1 MNLVHIILYAIVP
14 IFVIMF
20 LGYVLGKRGVFCD
33 DDAKRFNNVVLDMAL
48 PAALWVSIVQASR
61 EELAIDLKLTCV
73 AVVGIVACFIAVYF
87 VFRYCFKNN
96 TGADAAVSALISGS
110 PTIGFLGFAVLE
122 PIFGTSPKVA
132 LVVAIVG
139 IVVNAIGIPLGL
151 SLLNSSLEKRS
162 AVETSSPGSAGH
174 AVNTHTASVKKTSAL
189 KPVID
194 AFKKPVAWAP
204 VCAVIWVLLG
214 IPWPEWASPSFNLIS
229 KANASLAVLSA
240 GITLSACHIRIN
252 AQAWTGLVMKMIM
265 MPAVL
270 LILGLLVGMEPT
282 NLKMLV
288 VAGSL
293 PPAFSGIIVADEYG
307 IYVSTGTTSLALSMV
322 SFIAFCPIWIA
333 ITDMCVGKFL

>member
-1 MNLVHIILYAIVP
+1 MNLVHIIVYAIIP
-14 IFVIMF
+14 IFVIML
-20 LGYVLGKRGVFCD
+20 LGYAMGKRGVFSD
-33 DDAKRFNNVVLDMAL
+33 DDAKRFNKVVLDIAL

-61 EELAIDLKLTCV
+61 EELAIDLKLTVV
-73 AVVGIVACFIAVYF
+73 AVVGIIACFLAVYF

-151 SLLNSSLEKRS
+151 SLLNSSLEKKNVGVS
-162 AVETSSPGSAGH
+162 IF
-174 AVNTHTASVKKTSAL
+174 
-189 KPVID
+189 KPVLD

-204 VCAVIWVLLG
+204 VCAVIWVLLE
-214 IPWPEWASPSFNLIS
+214 IPWPEWASPSFDLIS

-240 GITLSACHIRIN
+240 GITLSACKIKVN
-252 AQAWTGLVMKMIM
+252 AQAWTGLAMKMIM

-270 LILGLLVGMEPT
+270 LVLGLLLKMEPT

-293 PPAFSGIIVADEYG
+293 PPAFSGIIIADEYDT
-307 IYVSTGTTSLALSMV
+307 YVSTGTTSLALSMV

-333 ITDMCVGKFL
+333 VTDMCIGKFL